1 MVPVAHHPF
10 LLQIALIARIGLIVR
25 TVYLDNNATTPVL
38 PEVFE
43 AMRGPL
49 TEYYGNPSSGHRQ
62 GAKPAAALRQA
73 RKTIA
78 SFLGCAEGE
87 LVFTSCGTESNNIA
101 ILGALSS
108 TTQYCA
114 RCADWRMPV
123 TS

>member
-1 MVPVAHHPF
+1 M
-10 LLQIALIARIGLIVR
+10 R

-101 ILGALSS
+101 ILGALKGRPHLYGSPSPSS
-108 TTQYCA
+108 FTFSMISAGCSTG
-114 RCADWRMPV
+114 MPGRDA
-123 TS
+123 S